1 MLRHIALAATSVAL
15 AAGCANT
22 GSAPA
27 VAANGS
33 AGKAAYYCWK
43 ERLATEGGS
52 LVCNWEA
59 SVTEACRSNGTAAV
73 KRSASVAPQPAGM
86 CNNGQWLVMVPAA

>member
-1 MLRHIALAATSVAL
+1 MNCKLVLAAACAAL
-15 AAGCANT
+15 VAGCAT
-22 GSAPA
+22 TTSTP

-33 AGKAAYYCWK
+33 GGKASYYCWK
-43 ERLATEGGS
+43 ERLATEGAS

-59 SVTEACRSNGTAAV
+59 SVAEACRSNGTAAV
-73 KRSASVAPQPAGM
+73 RRTSSAAPQPAGM

>member
-1 MLRHIALAATSVAL
+1 MISKLALAATAVAL
-15 AAGCANT
+15 AGCAT
-22 GSAPA
+22 TTSTTPPA
-27 VAANGS
+27 ATAA

-43 ERLATEGGS
+43 DRLATEGGS

-59 SVTEACRSNGTAAV
+59 SVAEACRSNGTAAV
-73 KRSASVAPQPAGM
+73 RRAASAAPQPAGM

>member
-1 MLRHIALAATSVAL
+1 MIKLAIAATSIVL
-15 AAGCANT
+15 
-22 GSAPA
+22 
-27 VAANGS
+27 VAACATPATAPTAAANAS

-43 ERLATEGGS
+43 DRLSSEGGS

-59 SVTEACRSNGTAAV
+59 SVAEACRSNGTAAV
-73 KRSASVAPQPAGM
+73 RRTSSAAPQPAGM

>member
-1 MLRHIALAATSVAL
+1 MFHKLALAATCAAL
-15 AAGCANT
+15 AAGCAST
-22 GSAPA
+22 APA
-27 VAANGS
+27 PSAAANGS

-43 ERLATEGGS
+43 DRLATEGAS

-59 SVTEACRSNGTAAV
+59 SVAEACRSNGTAEV
-73 KRSASVAPQPAGM
+73 RRSASVTPQPAGM

>member
-1 MLRHIALAATSVAL
+1 MIRQIVFAATCAAF
-15 AAGCANT
+15 AAGCAT
-22 GSAPA
+22 SSPPAA
-27 VAANGS
+27 VATNGS
-33 AGKAAYYCWK
+33 TGKAAYYCWK

-59 SVTEACRSNGTAAV
+59 SVAEACRSNGTAAV
-73 KRSASVAPQPAGM
+73 KRSSSAAPQSAGM

>member
-1 MLRHIALAATSVAL
+1 MIRKLVLAATCVAL
-15 AAGCANT
+15 AAGCAAT
-22 GSAPA
+22 ASAPT

-43 ERLATEGGS
+43 DRLSTEGSS
-52 LVCNWEA
+52 LVCNWER
-59 SVTEACRSNGTAAV
+59 SVAEACRSNGTAAV
-73 KRSASVAPQPAGM
+73 ARAATAAPQPAGM

>member
-1 MLRHIALAATSVAL
+1 MIPKLALTATCFAL
-15 AAGCANT
+15 AAGCAAT
-22 GSAPA
+22 PPAPT
-27 VAANGS
+27 AANAS

-43 ERLATEGGS
+43 DRLAAEGAN

-59 SVTEACRSNGTAAV
+59 SVAEACRSNGTATST
-73 KRSASVAPQPAGM
+73 RSASVAPKPAGM

>member
-1 MLRHIALAATSVAL
+1 MISKLALAATCAAL
-15 AAGCANT
+15 AAGCAST
-22 GSAPA
+22 AAPT

-43 ERLATEGGS
+43 DRLSTEGAN

-59 SVTEACRSNGTAAV
+59 SVAEACRSNGTAAV
-73 KRSASVAPQPAGM
+73 TRAATAKPQPAGM